1 MSNRLPWMLWILTV
15 AGLVAAPVIGLSGAP
30 GDGETVELPILI
42 PFAIFVLGFATV
54 GALIVSRHPSNP
66 VGWLCAA
73 AALVYVSAGLA
84 DTFVNG
90 YPETAR
96 NSGAVVRFLIAV
108 GESLW
113 AVGLG
118 LGATLLL
125 LLFPDGR
132 LPSPRWR
139 PVAWVASTCLTVLPL
154 TLILTPGRIQDY
166 PVQNP
171 AGISGA
177 GPALE
182 AIAGVALLGLL
193 VTIPLCLA
201 SLFFRY
207 RSAAPRQRQQ
217 LKWLLFAAVLAG
229 LLFSAGV
236 AVPFIGTQSE
246 VAVEVSNFL
255 FTLALSV
262 IPICIGIAVLRHRL
276 YDIDVIINRAL
287 VYAGLTGVLALT
299 YIAIVFGLQQVLSP
313 VTQESDL
320 AIAASTLAVA
330 ALFRP
335 MRSGL
340 QDFIDSRFY
349 RRKFDAQRT
358 LDEFAGSMRDEVDL
372 DNLAS
377 QLTKVVNDTMQP
389 SQTSLWLRPGS

>member
-1 MSNRLPWMLWILTV
+1 MKSRLPWIVWIVTV
-15 AGLVAAPVIGLSGAP
+15 LGLVTAPLVALAGSDDDAGVDP
-30 GDGETVELPILI
+30 PILI
-42 PFAIFVLGFATV
+42 AFVIFVLGFTTV

-66 VGWLCAA
+66 VGWLCVAA
-73 AALVYVSAGLA
+73 AVVYVSAGLA

-96 NSGAVVRFLIAV
+96 NSGAIVRFLIAV

-118 LGATLLL
+118 LGATLLV

-139 PVAWVASTCLTVLPL
+139 PVAWVASTCLAIMPAA
-154 TLILTPGRIQDY
+154 LILTPGRIQDY
-166 PVQNP
+166 PVENP

-182 AIAGVALLGLL
+182 AITGIAFLGLA
-193 VTIPLCLA
+193 VSVPVCIA

-207 RSAAPRQRQQ
+207 RSASSRQRQQ
-217 LKWLLFAAVLAG
+217 LKWLLFAAAMVAV
-229 LLFSAGV
+229 LFSTAV
-236 AVPFIGTQSE
+236 AVDVISGQSDAAGE
-246 VAVEVSNFL
+246 ISNFL
-255 FTLALSV
+255 STVALSF
-262 IPICIGIAVLRHRL
+262 IPIGIGIGVLRHRL

-287 VYAGLTGVLALT
+287 VYAGLTAVLALT
-299 YIAIVFGLQQVLSP
+299 YIGIVFGLQQVLSP
-313 VTQESDL
+313 ITQESDL

-335 MRSGL
+335 MRSRL
-340 QDFIDSRFY
+340 QGFIDRRFY

-358 LDEFAGSMRDEVDL
+358 LDEFSVHLRDEVEL
-372 DNLAS
+372 DSLS
-377 QLTKVVNDTMQP
+377 RRLVGVVGDTMQP
-389 SQTSLWLRPGS
+389 AHVSLWLRGTAR